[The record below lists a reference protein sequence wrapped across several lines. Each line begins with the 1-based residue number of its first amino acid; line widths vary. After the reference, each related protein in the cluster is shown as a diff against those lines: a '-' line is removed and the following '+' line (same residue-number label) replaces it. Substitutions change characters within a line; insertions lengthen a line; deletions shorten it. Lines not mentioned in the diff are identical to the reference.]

1 LQFFA
6 SAHVQAYLIQLAPQ
20 LNLTSKDLCAMELT
34 LIQTLK
40 FNLLVPS
47 SAEFVHVLLSRLEDV
62 CSDGDDH
69 DAQLLGPLHAWAA
82 KYLHYLEKEFS
93 NVEFNQ
99 SEKALA
105 SAFCAMAR
113 WSIVP
118 VPLASAEHEAEAM
131 KVALAT
137 ILGKAEPSGDLAQPS
152 VARMHVAWR
161 SVVTHSDLASICT
174 VRTRFIERRI
184 VSAIS
189 HDKDTVY
196 PAALKNASSSEEL
209 SSCHGPIMH
218 GDKLAASSATP
229 ADVKIPIAVRPSA
242 PPIAAPSSLAAQA
255 PTVASSHGLAAGK
268 VPSEGGEL
276 ASSDAST
283 AFRAVAKRDLQEVR
297 VVLQGQVVHKNTVH
311 PTPSKTARAF
321 KAVADD
327 DTEGSV
333 SPDDVTKF
341 ECGVEAPAHVAAAAA
356 VARGNNNKAID
367 FDAVASPMNH
377 KRRASSRFGQQLSC
391 AHSKRQK

>member
-1 LQFFA
+1 V
-6 SAHVQAYLIQLAPQ
+6 SAFIQADLIQLAPQ

-47 SAEFVHVLLSRLEDV
+47 SAEFVHVLLSRLGDV
-62 CSDGDDH
+62 CSNGDDH
-69 DAQLLGPLHAWAA
+69 DSQLLDPLHAWAA
-82 KYLHYLEKEFS
+82 KYLLYLEKEFS

-113 WSIVP
+113 WSIMP
-118 VPLASAEHEAEAM
+118 LPLASAEHEAEAM

-137 ILGKAEPSGDLAQPS
+137 ILGKAEASGDLAQPA
-152 VARMHVAWR
+152 VARVHVAWR
-161 SVVTHSDLASICT
+161 SVVTHSDFASICT

-209 SSCHGPIMH
+209 SSCHEPMKGGH
-218 GDKLAASSATP
+218 LAAP
-229 ADVKIPIAVRPSA
+229 ADVKVPIAVRPGA
-242 PPIAAPSSLAAQA
+242 PLVVTPSSLAAQA
-255 PTVASSHGLAAGK
+255 PAVTASSQALAQGQ
-268 VPSEGGEL
+268 VLSEGGA
-276 ASSDAST
+276 ASGDTTTT
-283 AFRAVAKRDLQEVR
+283 AFRAVAKRELQEVR
-297 VVLQGQVVHKNTVH
+297 VVLQGQVVHKDAMH

-341 ECGVEAPAHVAAAAA
+341 ECCVEAPAEGATTATAVAA
-356 VARGNNNKAID
+356 VARGNNKAID

-377 KRRASSRFGQQLSC
+377 KRRASSRLGQQRSST
-391 AHSKRQK
+391 HSKRQK